1 MQHVGTCPLETPRL
15 ILRRFSAEDAAAMY
29 ANWASDPEVTKY
41 LMWPPHDHVDTTGE
55 ILKTWLTH
63 YGEPDYYHWAVT
75 LKENGE
81 APIGDMAVVNHND
94 KM

>member
-1 MQHVGTCPLETPRL
+1 
-15 ILRRFSAEDAAAMY
+15 MY

-41 LMWPPHDHVDTTGE
+41 LIWPAHDSVEITRD
-55 ILKTWLTH
+55 ILKEWLTH
-63 YGEPDYYHWAVT
+63 YDKPDYYHWAVT

-81 APIGDMAVVNHND
+81 APIGDMAVVNSHD